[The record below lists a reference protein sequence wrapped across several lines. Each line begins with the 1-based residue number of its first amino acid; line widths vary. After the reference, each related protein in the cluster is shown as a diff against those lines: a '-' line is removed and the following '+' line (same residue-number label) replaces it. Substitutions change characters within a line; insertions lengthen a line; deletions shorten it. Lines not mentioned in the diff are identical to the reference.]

1 MRFPTMRLCALFA
14 AIALASQFSA
24 VASAQAME
32 RGFRVMLV
40 ADSGDSDGS
49 SGQDSDS
56 GDTDKGSAGDDAD
69 TGGSD
74 DDQSYSSEGH
84 GNPGLGNRFD
94 GPNGALE
101 AVQSDRALP
110 LDGIVAITRRLTD
123 GQIIDTRLHTVKGV
137 LRYELKVLENNN
149 EVRNYSFNARTGKL
163 VKVR

>member
-14 AIALASQFSA
+14 AIAVALQFSA
-24 VASAQAME
+24 VVGARAAE
-32 RGFRVMLV
+32 HGFRVMLV
-40 ADSGDSDGS
+40 ADGGDSDGS
-49 SGQDSDS
+49 SGQDADS
-56 GDTDKGSAGDDAD
+56 GDADKGSSGDDAD
-69 TGGSD
+69 TDGSD
-74 DDQSYSSEGH
+74 DDNSYSSEGH
-84 GNPGLGNRFD
+84 GNPGGGDRFD

-137 LRYELKVLENNN
+137 LRYDLKVLETNN
-149 EVRNYSFNARTGKL
+149 EVRSYSFNARTGKL